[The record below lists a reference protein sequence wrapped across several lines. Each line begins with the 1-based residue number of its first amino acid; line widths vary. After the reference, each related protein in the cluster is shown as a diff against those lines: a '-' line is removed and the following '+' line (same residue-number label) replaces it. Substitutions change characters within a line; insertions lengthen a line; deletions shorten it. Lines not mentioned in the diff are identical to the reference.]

1 MKEILKF
8 KNLLF
13 LSIFILLSSCGQT
26 IDADDERKYFINL
39 SSLGGITS
47 YKGIPYT
54 GEVVKYVD
62 DEKTQLEW
70 KKNYKEGKLDGLSEE
85 YNKNGQLEESVT
97 YKEGEE
103 EEEVKYTYY
112 ENGQLKEKETY
123 KDGKKDGQWEEYGDN
138 GQLWSKATYKDG
150 KPDGQWEEYIITYKA
165 DNTLQSSGKLRYKG
179 TYKDGK
185 ENGQWEEYDDNGQ
198 LFSKGTYKDG
208 KEDGQWEYYYG
219 NDGQLSSKGTYKDGK
234 QDGQW
239 EEYDENGKL
248 MENESGM
255 YKDGVKQDD

>member
-26 IDADDERKYFINL
+26 IDVDDEEKYLINL

-54 GEVVKYVD
+54 GKIVKYVD

-70 KKNYKEGKLDGLSEE
+70 KKTFEEGKLDGLSEE

-103 EEEVKYTYY
+103 EEEVKYTYHD
-112 ENGQLKEKETY
+112 NGQLKGKETY
-123 KDGKKDGQWEEYGDN
+123 KDGKKDGPYERYYEN
-138 GQLWSKATYKDG
+138 GQLDYKTTYKGGLIEDGLFEGYYENGQLYVKITYKDG
-150 KPDGQWEEYIITYKA
+150 VRDGPYENYYENGQLSK
-165 DNTLQSSGKLRYKG
+165 KG
-179 TYKDGK
+179 TYKDG
-185 ENGQWEEYDDNGQ
+185 E
-198 LFSKGTYKDG
+198 F
-208 KEDGQWEYYYG
+208 DGQWEYY
-219 NDGQLSSKGTYKDGK
+219 
-234 QDGQW
+234 
-239 EEYDENGKL
+239 DENGKL
-248 MENESGM
+248 DEKESGM

>member
-26 IDADDERKYFINL
+26 IDVDDEEKYLINL

-54 GEVVKYVD
+54 GKIVKYVD

-103 EEEVKYTYY
+103 EEEVKYIYY
-112 ENGQLKEKETY
+112 ENGQLVT
-123 KDGKKDGQWEEYGDN
+123 
-138 GQLWSKATYKDG
+138 
-150 KPDGQWEEYIITYKA
+150 
-165 DNTLQSSGKLRYKG
+165 
-179 TYKDGK
+179 
-185 ENGQWEEYDDNGQ
+185 
-198 LFSKGTYKDG
+198 KGTYKDG
-208 KEDGQWEYYYG
+208 KEDGPYESYYK
-219 NDGQLSSKGTYKDGK
+219 NGQLNYKTTYQDGVIEDGLFEGYHENGQLRWKGTIKDGK
-234 QDGQW
+234 DDGQW
-239 EEYDENGKL
+239 EYYDENGKL
-248 MENESGM
+248 DEKESGM

>member
-26 IDADDERKYFINL
+26 IDVDDEEKYLINL

-54 GEVVKYVD
+54 GEIVKYVD

-112 ENGQLKEKETY
+112 ENGQLKKKETY

-138 GQLWSKATYKDG
+138 GQLWSKETYKDG
-150 KPDGQWEEYIITYKA
+150 KEDGQWEIYIVRYNDDDTLQRGSLFYKGTYMDGKKDGQWEEYH
-165 DNTLQSSGKLRYKG
+165 DNGKLFYKG

-185 ENGQWEEYDDNGQ
+185 ENGQFEY
-198 LFSKGTYKDG
+198 
-208 KEDGQWEYYYG
+208 
-219 NDGQLSSKGTYKDGK
+219 
-234 QDGQW
+234 
-239 EEYDENGKL
+239 YDENGKL
-248 MENESGM
+248 DEKESGM

>member
-26 IDADDERKYFINL
+26 IDVDDEEKYLINL

-54 GEVVKYVD
+54 GEIVKYVD

-112 ENGQLKEKETY
+112 ENGQLKKKETY

-138 GQLWSKATYKDG
+138 GQLWSKETYKDG
-150 KPDGQWEEYIITYKA
+150 KEDGQWEIYNVGYN
-165 DNTLQSSGKLRYKG
+165 DDDTLQRGSLFYKG

-185 ENGQWEEYDDNGQ
+185 ENGQFEY
-198 LFSKGTYKDG
+198 
-208 KEDGQWEYYYG
+208 
-219 NDGQLSSKGTYKDGK
+219 
-234 QDGQW
+234 
-239 EEYDENGKL
+239 YDENGKL
-248 MENESGM
+248 DEKGSGI

>member
-26 IDADDERKYFINL
+26 IDVDDEEKYLINL

-54 GEVVKYVD
+54 GEIVKYVD

-112 ENGQLKEKETY
+112 ENGQLKKKETY

-138 GQLWSKATYKDG
+138 GQLWSKETYKDG
-150 KPDGQWEEYIITYKA
+150 KEDGQWEIYNVGYNDDDTLQRGSLFYKGTYMDGKQDGQWEEYH
-165 DNTLQSSGKLRYKG
+165 DNGKLFYKG

-185 ENGQWEEYDDNGQ
+185 ENGQFEY
-198 LFSKGTYKDG
+198 
-208 KEDGQWEYYYG
+208 
-219 NDGQLSSKGTYKDGK
+219 
-234 QDGQW
+234 
-239 EEYDENGKL
+239 YDENGKL
-248 MENESGM
+248 DEKESGM

>member
-26 IDADDERKYFINL
+26 IDVDDEEKYLINL

-54 GEVVKYVD
+54 GEIVKYVD

-112 ENGQLKEKETY
+112 ENGQLKKKETY

-138 GQLWSKATYKDG
+138 GQLWSK
-150 KPDGQWEEYIITYKA
+150 E
-165 DNTLQSSGKLRYKG
+165 
-179 TYKDGK
+179 
-185 ENGQWEEYDDNGQ
+185 
-198 LFSKGTYKDG
+198 TYKDG
-208 KEDGQWEYYYG
+208 KEDGQWEYYHDNGKLFYKDIYKDG
-219 NDGQLSSKGTYKDGK
+219 NLDGLFEEYYVNGQLREKGTYKDGIEV
-234 QDGQW
+234 GQW
-239 EEYDENGKL
+239 EYYDENGKIREPYETISIEVFDKS
-248 MENESGM
+248 MEEGG
-255 YKDGVKQDD
+255 KD

>member
-26 IDADDERKYFINL
+26 IDVDDEEKYLINL

-54 GEVVKYVD
+54 GEIVKYVD

-112 ENGQLKEKETY
+112 ENGQLKKKETY

-138 GQLWSKATYKDG
+138 GQLWSKETYKDG
-150 KPDGQWEEYIITYKA
+150 KEDGQWEIYNVRYNDDDTLQRGSLFYKGTYMDGKQDGQWEEYH
-165 DNTLQSSGKLRYKG
+165 DNGKLFYKG

-185 ENGQWEEYDDNGQ
+185 ENGQFEY
-198 LFSKGTYKDG
+198 
-208 KEDGQWEYYYG
+208 
-219 NDGQLSSKGTYKDGK
+219 
-234 QDGQW
+234 
-239 EEYDENGKL
+239 YDENGKL
-248 MENESGM
+248 DEKESGM